1 MPFVNIKLTKTN
13 LTRETKAEIV
23 KEFSE
28 TLVRVLGKKPETIH
42 IVIDAVDDE
51 DWGHAG
57 SLVVHSRQPKAP
69 EPKRD

>member
-13 LTRETKAEIV
+13 LTRETKAQIV

-57 SLVVHSRQPKAP
+57 SLVANTRQL
-69 EPKRD
+69 KRD

>member
-13 LTRETKAEIV
+13 LTRETKAQIV

-42 IVIDAVDDE
+42 IVIDVVDDE
-51 DWGHAG
+51 NWGHAG
-57 SLVVHSRQPKAP
+57 SLVANTRQL
-69 EPKRD
+69 KRD

>member
-57 SLVVHSRQPKAP
+57 SLVVNTRQL
-69 EPKRD
+69 KRD